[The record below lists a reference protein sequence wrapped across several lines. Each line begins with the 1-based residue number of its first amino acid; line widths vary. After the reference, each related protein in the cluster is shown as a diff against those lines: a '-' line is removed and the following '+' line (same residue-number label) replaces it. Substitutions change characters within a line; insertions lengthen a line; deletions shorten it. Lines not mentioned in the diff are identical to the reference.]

1 MLLGRFSVA
10 EVPKVVSLAFD
21 LAARRSSTSPL
32 DYTAQ
37 IRQISLKE
45 LVSLSH
51 TLWDRPNLLSEA
63 LASSG
68 LRAISVCS
76 AVRSIGPTPRLSSGD
91 SSSGGDLGTSQ
102 SYSRTATDFD
112 IPVSDI
118 TRYTDAVHHLGQLEH
133 VRFIMDL
140 TLD

>member
-1 MLLGRFSVA
+1 MLLGRCSVA

-91 SSSGGDLGTSQ
+91 SSSGGDL
-102 SYSRTATDFD
+102 ATDFD